1 MTETKDKLI
10 KAIVNL
16 TEVENEIVEIIDREQ
31 EIDLRIS
38 DLLHYIEF
46 NSLSTGGS
54 YSIMRELKKLRNE
67 RRKIKDINAMYRI
80 YLKNIGKLKNKDNR
94 QFLISD
100 VSQKVKSLNNQIYAN
115 RIYTEEELNK
125 IAKKEKR

>member
-16 TEVENEIVEIIDREQ
+16 TEVENEIVEIIEREQ

-46 NSLSTGGS
+46 NSLSTSGA
-54 YSIMRELKKLRNE
+54 YSLMRELKKLRHE
-67 RRKIKDINAMYRI
+67 RRKIKDINGMYQI
-80 YLKNIGKLKNKDNR
+80 YLRNIEKLKNKDNR